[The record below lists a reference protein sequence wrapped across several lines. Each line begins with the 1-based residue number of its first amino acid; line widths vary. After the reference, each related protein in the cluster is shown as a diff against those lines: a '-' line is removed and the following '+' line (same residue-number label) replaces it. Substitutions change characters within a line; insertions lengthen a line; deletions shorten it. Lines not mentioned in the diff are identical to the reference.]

1 MTSAKIFKKFPALWD
16 LFEKQLKEKYLI
28 WLSEGRLKV
37 FDPDKKE
44 LSNIY
49 NKVGRKFWYSDG
61 SAEEWINAF
70 DELFFENR
78 HYNFKRNLYKFKE
91 MDSTAQNS
99 ISNII
104 FKTPG
109 RVWRLALKPILD
121 TRKQMLLNEL
131 SIFKKELYEP
141 KSLDL
146 TWWTE
151 RNKYSYRL
159 KFKSIRRV
167 QNTGVGV
174 DGYTYKL
181 NGRTYKDVSSFNSNI
196 VEELFE
202 DVMIREDIYGEKL
215 LRVYHSIPTFDSSDR
230 EGDSASIYYLIFDGK
245 NINLINMR
253 GGYKIASLTF
263 YENLLSADS
272 SMKPY
277 FDKLG
282 WKCDGIKWE

>member
-1 MTSAKIFKKFPALWD
+1 MTSAKIFEKFPALWD

-28 WLSEGRLKV
+28 WLSEGILKV

-49 NKVGRKFWYSDG
+49 NKVGWKFWYSDD

-78 HYNFKRNLYKFKE
+78 HYNFKRNLYEFKE

-121 TRKQMLLNEL
+121 TRKQILLNEL
-131 SIFKKELYEP
+131 SIFKKELSEP

-146 TWWTE
+146 TWWTA
-151 RNKYSYRL
+151 RNNYSYRL

-181 NGRTYKDVSSFNSNI
+181 NGRIYKDVSSFNSNI

-230 EGDSASIYYLIFDGK
+230 EWDSASIYYLIFDGK

-263 YENLLSADS
+263 YENLLSADW